1 MKYLPFVP
9 GGILDYESILVV
21 KFVSTQAN
29 QKEKKTL
36 VPLSDSRDSLTV
48 IHSKI

>member
-21 KFVSTQAN
+21 KFVSTRQIRR
-29 QKEKKTL
+29 KKKTL